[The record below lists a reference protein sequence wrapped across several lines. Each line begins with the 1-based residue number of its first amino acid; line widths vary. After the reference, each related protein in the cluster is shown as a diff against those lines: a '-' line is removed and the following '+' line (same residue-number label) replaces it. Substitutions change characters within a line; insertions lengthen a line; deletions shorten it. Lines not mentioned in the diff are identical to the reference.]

1 MSSFRAQTQ
10 KSLKTNNCR
19 MVLRMLRDNRM
30 KMISRADIAKETEMS
45 PTSITRITRQLLDL
59 DLVTQEETFSTG
71 VGRNGTRI
79 CINKDAFYSA
89 GISIDS
95 DYVKVC
101 VTNGVDEVLGEA
113 AEVLEERYYS
123 PEEVLRKGKRVL
135 DSLTEKMGIPEGS
148 IQALGIAC
156 VGNVDYE
163 AGYLHFASQM
173 NWENVPISE
182 LARKIFGLITCVDN
196 DVKMSLIGAT
206 YQFPEMRS
214 SDSVYLSIGAGV
226 GAAVMYGGK
235 MIRGWNNAV
244 GEVGHVHFSLD
255 DRKCVCGRCACSY
268 TYISTPALL
277 KICKDQGH
285 PVQDLEALTKA
296 IDAREV
302 WTEAVVEEYVNYL
315 TIFISDMIYTYNPQY
330 MLVGGTVITSHPI
343 FFERVRLRLK
353 DVMFDKLVDD
363 VILKKRELTYNAA
376 LGAAS
381 AANEKHM
388 IQLISSYD

>member
-1 MSSFRAQTQ
+1 MPSFRAQTQ
-10 KSLKTNNCR
+10 KTLKTNNCR
-19 MVLRMLRDNRM
+19 MVLRMLRDNRT
-30 KMISRADIAKETEMS
+30 KMISRADIAKETAMS

-59 DLVTQEETFSTG
+59 DLVTQEEPFSTG
-71 VGRNGTRI
+71 VGRNGICI
-79 CINKDAFYSA
+79 CINKNAFYSA

-101 VTNGVDEVLGEA
+101 VINGVDEVLGEE

-123 PEEVLRKGKRVL
+123 PEEVLKKGKKVL
-135 DSLTEKMGIPEGS
+135 DKLLEEKGIAQES

-163 AGYLHFASQM
+163 TGYVHFASQM
-173 NWENVPISE
+173 NWENFSISE
-182 LARKIFGLITCVDN
+182 LAKKIFGLITCVDN

-206 YQFPEMRS
+206 YQFPKMRN

-226 GAAVMYGGK
+226 GAAVMYEGK

-255 DRKCVCGRCACSY
+255 NRKCVCGRSACSY

-277 KICKDQGH
+277 KICKEKGH
-285 PVQDLEALTKA
+285 PMQDLKTFTTA
-296 IDAREV
+296 IDAGEQWIEDV
-302 WTEAVVEEYVNYL
+302 LDEYVNYL
-315 TIFISDMIYTYNPQY
+315 AIFISDMIYIYNPQY
-330 MLVGGTVITSHPI
+330 MLLGGTVITSHPV
-343 FFERVRLRLK
+343 FFDRVKLRLK
-353 DVMFDKLVDD
+353 EVMFDKLIDD
-363 VILKKRELTYNAA
+363 VIIKKRELTYNAA

-388 IQLISSYD
+388 IQLISDYE